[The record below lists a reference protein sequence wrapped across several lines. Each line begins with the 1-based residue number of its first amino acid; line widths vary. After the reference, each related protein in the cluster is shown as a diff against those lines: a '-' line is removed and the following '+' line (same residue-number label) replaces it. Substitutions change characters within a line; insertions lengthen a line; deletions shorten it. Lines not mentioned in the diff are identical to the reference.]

1 MTALLLLTLWLTAVT
16 ASDGDPAET
25 AGSAQAAPPSPPA
38 ESPAE
43 AANGSGVYAAASEAA
58 LRLEYRGFVAGA
70 PIGEAAVS
78 VALRDGVYHVSGD
91 ARSNGVLAGFSRW
104 RNRFTARGRID
115 GMERRVTE
123 FSYVE
128 EDRDKSRRVVVR
140 EGELQVTKNGRQRPK
155 RPAPGFPDVI
165 SALFVQ
171 PHCRGDQTVHT
182 GRHVYRL
189 SRLGR
194 DPGGCRYVV
203 IDDDDDRFEIELV
216 LVRRSGLVVP
226 KKIVVYGWLTGWI
239 ELRDTTEL
247 AGEDI

>member
-43 AANGSGVYAAASEAA
+43 AANGSGVYAAAS
-58 LRLEYRGFVAGA
+58 
-70 PIGEAAVS
+70 EAAVS